1 MTMCLGSLTS
11 DLSVFSVVPLCSN
24 GFKLFT
30 HSLSFS
36 IFVLL
41 SVGFVCVVNCYPLV
55 VACTLL
61 LYFIVKSKFL
71 FLSLL
76 SAASLFYAL
85 TLSLSLCCSKNIK
98 SNLNV
103 VTL

>member
-1 MTMCLGSLTS
+1 MMMCLGSFTS
-11 DLSVFSVVPLCSN
+11 DLFVFSVVPLCSN

-41 SVGFVCVVNCYPLV
+41 FVGFLCVVNCYPLA
-55 VACTLL
+55 VACTPL

>member
-24 GFKLFT
+24 GFKLFA

-55 VACTLL
+55 VASTLL

-76 SAASLFYAL
+76 YAASLFYAL